1 MSRVFIIDDEPSI
14 CWALEQCLS
23 EEGYDVSVFANA
35 EDAIDSTSLAP
46 HAILMDVR
54 LPGMDGLTALAKFR
68 EQLPETPVII
78 MTAFGNLETAVQAIN
93 RGALDYLTKPF
104 NLDDAVGLVH
114 RALQTQ
120 VVSTSTE
127 EHEPTLATEQLL
139 GNSPAMQAVFRNI
152 ALVAERDV
160 PVLITGE
167 SGTGKEVIAA
177 AIHRYSKRATGPF
190 VPICI
195 PAMSESVLESEL
207 FGHAKGSFTGAV
219 AERKGLLE
227 AADGGT
233 AFFDEIGEIAIP
245 TQIKLL
251 RLMESRS
258 ITPVGG
264 NETRKLDFRLIAA
277 TNRNL
282 EQMVRKSEFREDLFY
297 RLNVFR
303 IEVPPL
309 RDRREDIPVLAE
321 HFIRQVD
328 PDRRVSLSDKARDVM
343 LNRDWPGNV
352 RELRNAIE
360 HAVVVTR
367 EGEIQPA
374 AFPEPMMLADPSSPQ
389 SNLTSA
395 VRNWWQRQLR
405 ENAKVSNLHEKF
417 LSEAETELFKSALEQ
432 TGGNRKEASR
442 LLGIHRQTLREKS
455 RRYGIED
462 ED

>member
-1 MSRVFIIDDEPSI
+1 MSRVFVVDDEPSI
-14 CWALEQCLS
+14 CWALEQCLR
-23 EEGYDVSVFANA
+23 EEGHDVSVFANA
-35 EDAIDSTSLAP
+35 EDAIESIALAP
-46 HAILMDVR
+46 DAILMDVR
-54 LPGMDGLTALAKFR
+54 LPGMDGLTALARFR
-68 EQLPETPVII
+68 EELPETPVII

-93 RGALDYLTKPF
+93 RGALDYMTKPF
-104 NLDDAVGLVH
+104 NLDDALGLVE
-114 RALQTQ
+114 RALQNHA
-120 VVSTSTE
+120 VSISTE
-127 EHEPTLATEQLL
+127 DRETTSAAEQLL
-139 GNSPAMQAVFRNI
+139 GNSPAMQAVFRSI

-177 AIHRYSKRATGPF
+177 AIHRYSKRASGPF

-233 AFFDEIGEIAIP
+233 AFFDEIGEIAVP
-245 TQIKLL
+245 TQVKLL

-264 NETRKLDFRLIAA
+264 NETRKLDFRFLAA
-277 TNRNL
+277 TNRNV
-282 EQMVRKSEFREDLFY
+282 EQMVREGTFREDLFY

-309 RDRREDIPVLAE
+309 RDRRDDIPVLAE

-328 PDRRVSLSDKARDVM
+328 PDGRVSLSEKAREVM

-374 AFPEPMMLADPSSPQ
+374 AFPEPMLLFDPIAAE

-395 VRNWWQRQLR
+395 VRNWWQQQTSQGHQ
-405 ENAKVSNLHEKF
+405 VSNLHEKF
-417 LSEAETELFKSALEQ
+417 LCEAETELFKSALEQ